1 MRGNLEGSPD
11 WIVQCWDSY
20 RADPK
25 GYEYEY
31 ILIDIRLTSGDVIRD
46 IAYLP
51 FIGNG
56 CVSDMQQLTP

>member
-11 WIVQCWDSY
+11 WIVQGWDSY

-31 ILIDIRLTSGDVIRD
+31 IRD

-56 CVSDMQQLTP
+56 CVSDMQQLTPEQNAALRSLLR